1 MADENKKQMSAGGGQ
16 KQNIELLRF
25 IGMLMIMGHHLYHI
39 GYNDSY
45 ICKNCWVWVDFYF
58 ILTGAFTYKHFSSR
72 QNSVNPGSEALSYTF
87 QKFKRFFGYTVIAVL
102 LQYAIDNVTYLRTG
116 DIRSFFRAF
125 IYAPYEMIYLSSSG
139 ICPAQVAPIWFLS
152 AMLIVLPA
160 IVYLMQKA
168 PEFWKVFA
176 FVFPILYFG
185 YKGVNTD
192 RAWPNDMVRA
202 LACMALGTLVYL
214 CSEYL
219 GNHKVENVIRKI
231 ILTGIE
237 AGSALFAIY
246 VSALNKEYINIMEL
260 LFFIICVLMISGET
274 YSSYIQGVFFKYL
287 GKLSMPMFIFHWGV
301 GSLVN
306 IFTDNLKLRFWLYY
320 IGTLLVA
327 MLALVITRLIRR
339 NEFKTGNKRTA

>member
-1 MADENKKQMSAGGGQ
+1 
-16 KQNIELLRF
+16 
-25 IGMLMIMGHHLYHI
+25 MIMGHHLYFI
-39 GYNDSY
+39 GYSDSY
-45 ICKNCWVWVDFYF
+45 ICKNGWVWVDFYF
-58 ILTGAFTYKHFSSR
+58 ILTGAFTYRHFHSM
-72 QNSVNPGSEALSYTF
+72 QNSSVNPGSEALAYTF
-87 QKFKRFFGYTVIAVL
+87 RKFKRFFGYTVIAVL

-116 DIRSFFRAF
+116 DIGSFFRAF

-139 ICPAQVAPIWFLS
+139 ICPAHVAPIWFLS
-152 AMLIVLPA
+152 AMLIVLPVM
-160 IVYLMQKA
+160 VYLMQKA

-192 RAWPNDMVRA
+192 RSWPNDMVRA

-214 CSEYL
+214 CGEYL

-274 YSSYIQGVFFKYL
+274 YSSYIQGELFKYL
-287 GKLSMPMFIFHWGV
+287 GRLSMPVFIFHWGI

-306 IFTDNLKLRFWLYY
+306 IVTDNLKLRFWLYY
-320 IGTLLVA
+320 IGTLLIA
-327 MLALVITRLIRR
+327 MLAIVITRFIRR
-339 NEFKTGNKRTA
+339 NEFRTGNKRTA

>member
-1 MADENKKQMSAGGGQ
+1 
-16 KQNIELLRF
+16 
-25 IGMLMIMGHHLYHI
+25 MIMGHHLYFI
-39 GYNDSY
+39 GYSDSY

-58 ILTGAFTYKHFSSR
+58 ILTGTFTYKHFRSR

-102 LQYAIDNVTYLRTG
+102 FQYAIDNGSYLCAG
-116 DIRSFFRAF
+116 DIRTFIRSF

-139 ICPAQVAPIWFLS
+139 ICSAHVAPIWYLS
-152 AMLIVLPA
+152 AMLIVLPMM
-160 IVYLMQKA
+160 IYLMQKA
-168 PEFWKVFA
+168 PEFWKIFV

-185 YKGVNTD
+185 YKGVNTE

-214 CSEYL
+214 CAEYL
-219 GNHKVENVIRKI
+219 AIYTVENKIRKI

-260 LFFIICVLMISGET
+260 LFL
-274 YSSYIQGVFFKYL
+274 
-287 GKLSMPMFIFHWGV
+287 
-301 GSLVN
+301 
-306 IFTDNLKLRFWLYY
+306 
-320 IGTLLVA
+320 
-327 MLALVITRLIRR
+327 
-339 NEFKTGNKRTA
+339 